1 MAEIHNFAKLD
12 FKRIIIGCVSGSPN
26 LQLYSSTFVMPLSSI
41 ISPAYKKPVYGMPS
55 DFIASTVGLIIF
67 SIASSKTKGLTI
79 GAGVGAYAL
88 SDKEEGDPKTSALV
102 AMLAV
107 GLGPKGYRALSGKS
121 LNAVAMRIKAQVAKG
136 LEVDSSMFKVNSG
149 FLSLP
154 EAIRLGTNTGI
165 AAGVI
170 MGFVTFLLVQY
181 GPQDLIDKM
190 MRDLYTGQKFTAEE
204 QSMVYEGFRSP
215 LLIMMANCFTMA
227 IFGFVTSLL
236 FGFMLRKEKTI
247 FKNKIKE

>member
-1 MAEIHNFAKLD
+1 
-12 FKRIIIGCVSGSPN
+12 
-26 LQLYSSTFVMPLSSI
+26 MP
-41 ISPAYKKPVYGMPS
+41 
-55 DFIASTVGLIIF
+55 TVL
-67 SIASSKTKGLTI
+67 K
-79 GAGVGAYAL
+79 Y
-88 SDKEEGDPKTSALV
+88 
-102 AMLAV
+102 
-107 GLGPKGYRALSGKS
+107 S
-121 LNAVAMRIKAQVAKG
+121 LNFG
-136 LEVDSSMFKVNSG
+136 LLWGLCIAFSDMMFYVLPFQMEVVNLLKLGVIVFSMYLFLKYFRNKVNSG

-204 QSMVYEGFRSP
+204 QAMVYEGFRSP